1 MDELPCDDDGVESI
15 LLEFVLVFRL
25 VVRLARADVT
35 TADGDD
41 IWMLFELRLDDTT
54 EGDGVP

>member
-1 MDELPCDDDGVESI
+1 MDELLCDDGVESI

-25 VVRLARADVT
+25 VVRFARAEVT

-41 IWMLFELRLDDTT
+41 IWILFELRLDDTT